1 MAIHSTT
8 CMLVI
13 LLFVYSGHS
22 LFSCAC
28 VYLLCINTTHT
39 CRPLSLCCSDMS
51 SGVKFCSL
59 KALPLKVEV
68 VKLSSCFSHSKETK
82 GVCECKCIQLFLAEL
97 INPLSRL
104 TPHCHSPVK
113 THTHTHAN
121 TLTHTYIL
129 HAVFIGLNDGGWL
142 FSLRQ
147 KRRDKLS
154 ARPAAPVQPHKSQGK
169 YRKLEIDRE
178 VKVNKWKANNE
189 RIMRERQHLQKIKYL
204 ITLNKLSPL
213 AILKSPDCF

>member
-8 CMLVI
+8 CMLVT
-13 LLFVYSGHS
+13 LFVYSGHS

-28 VYLLCINTTHT
+28 VYLCINTTHT

-51 SGVKFCSL
+51 SGVKFCSP

-104 TPHCHSPVK
+104 TPHCHSPVR
-113 THTHTHAN
+113 THTHTDTRKH
-121 TLTHTYIL
+121 TDTYIHSPCCVHRL
-129 HAVFIGLNDGGWL
+129 EWRGVTVFPEAKKEGQAVSTARCTCPATQVTGKIQEVGNRQGSGG
-142 FSLRQ
+142 
-147 KRRDKLS
+147 
-154 ARPAAPVQPHKSQGK
+154 
-169 YRKLEIDRE
+169 E
-178 VKVNKWKANNE
+178 
-189 RIMRERQHLQKIKYL
+189 
-204 ITLNKLSPL
+204 
-213 AILKSPDCF
+213 